1 MENVFL
7 AYFERLKN
15 PLSHSLNATAYP
27 GIVAGHVCS
36 AVTGGGGIQQE
47 RCDVIMSTWT
57 RSSDET
63 SCGTQV
69 NKNCY

>member
-36 AVTGGGGIQQE
+36 AVTGGGGGFS
-47 RCDVIMSTWT
+47 RSDVM
-57 RSSDET
+57 
-63 SCGTQV
+63 
-69 NKNCY
+69 